1 MEFIIA
7 LCAAVNW
14 VRVILMLHLTRS
26 FGPMITIFERMI
38 GDFTTFFVL
47 WVLMLLTISC
57 FGYIMFNELSAYDN
71 LYKVLIV
78 HF

>member
-1 MEFIIA
+1 
-7 LCAAVNW
+7 
-14 VRVILMLHLTRS
+14 MLHLTRS
-26 FGPMITIFERMI
+26 FGPMITIFERML
-38 GDFTTFFVL
+38 GDFATFFMV

-57 FGYIMFNELSAYDN
+57 FGYIMFNELQAYDN

>member
-1 MEFIIA
+1 
-7 LCAAVNW
+7 
-14 VRVILMLHLTRS
+14 
-26 FGPMITIFERMI
+26 MITIFERMI